1 MNQSSRRF
9 TLQPQGPFDLAR
21 ESRHFGGWPALPDDP
36 STLVLAFP
44 IEHSGESAAVVLRQ
58 ADDGAIVGAVHG
70 GPDALAEVAWR
81 QALAAL
87 SLDVDG
93 RAWPEVGERDP
104 EIGQLQHAYG
114 FLRPVLFHS
123 PYEAAASF
131 VLGHRISIAQVRRL
145 RARLAE
151 ALGTAISIDGAV
163 FHAFPTPAQV
173 LQADELPGVPEVKA
187 GRLRAIARAARG
199 RMADPRAA
207 ARAAGRGGAG
217 AAAVAA
223 GSRPV
228 LRVGHPV
235 PRRRDRR
242 RRRRRRHH
250 AVRRHAALRARH
262 AREPHRR
269 ARAGRGLGAVP
280 HVGGRAAAR
289 LGAER
294 GGDATAA
301 GRATQ
306 PGGGVRERRPG
317 RYLLLMPR

>member
-9 TLQPQGPFDLAR
+9 TVQPRGPFELAR
-21 ESRHFGGWPALPDDP
+21 ASSHFGGWPSLPADP
-36 STLVLAFP
+36 SALVLAFP
-44 IEHSGESAAVVLRQ
+44 IEHAGASAAVVLRQ
-58 ADDGAIVGAVHG
+58 TEDGAIVGAVHG
-70 GPDALAEVAWR
+70 GAGSLMEAAWR

-104 EIGQLQHAYG
+104 EIGQLQHAYD

-145 RARLAE
+145 RGRLAE

-173 LQADELPGVPEVKA
+173 LEADELPGVPEVQA
-187 GRLRAIARAARG
+187 GRLRAIARAAEDGWLTRD
-199 RMADPRAA
+199 RLRALPVDGA
-207 ARAAGRGGAG
+207 LAQPVTAGG
-217 AAAVAA
+217 
-223 GSRPV
+223 RPV
-228 LRVGHPV
+228 LRVGHPL

-242 RRRRRRHH
+242 RCRRRRHH
-250 AVRRHAALRARH
+250 AVRRHAALRARD
-262 AREPHRR
+262 ARDPRRR
-269 ARAGRGLGAVP
+269 ARAGRALDAVP
-280 HVGGRAAAR
+280 DVGSRAAAR

-294 GGDATAA
+294 GGDASAA
-301 GRATQ
+301 GRPTQ
-306 PGGGVRERRPG
+306 PRQDVRERRPG